1 MGIKERRQKPKIIIM
16 LGLTTVVRYELHVL
30 L

>member
-1 MGIKERRQKPKIIIM
+1 MGIKERRQRTKIIIM
-16 LGLTTVVRYELHVL
+16 LGLTTGVRYELHVL